1 MENLIIG
8 VHPVKIA
15 LQKNPQS
22 IKCIYAV
29 NAGSVKK
36 LQPIKNLAKKHGVRM
51 QWVDEKD
58 FPSEVSD
65 LNHQNICAQL
75 KEQLAAIKQF
85 EESDLINLI
94 KRSKKSLLILV
105 LDNVQDPHNLGAC
118 LRVADGAGVDAF
130 IIPKDN
136 AAPITTVVRKV
147 AAGAAE
153 SVDIYRVTNV
163 SRILAQLKEEGV
175 WITGLAGEATQ
186 YYDEIDYASGHTAIV
201 MGNEGN
207 GIRHKIKEHCDF
219 LVKIPMQGHVESLN
233 VSVATGIVL
242 YEAVKQRAE
251 YK

>member
-85 EESDLINLI
+85 EESDLTNLI

-153 SVDIYRVTNV
+153 SVDIYRATAEIVKE
-163 SRILAQLKEEGV
+163 LKSQKVKVYAVEQAEES
-175 WITGLAGEATQ
+175 IML
-186 YYDEIDYASGHTAIV
+186 DEMDFTFDQEIAIV
-201 MGNEGN
+201 MGNEVKGVSD
-207 GIRHKIKEHCDF
+207 EVMS
-219 LVKIPMQGHVESLN
+219 LVDDCIELPQFGTKHSLN
-233 VSVATGIVL
+233 ISVTTGIMIWEL
-242 YEAVKQRAE
+242 FQQYQRKA
-251 YK
+251 